1 MPLDNTKM
9 LEFRQYRKSDKV
21 PFITYADIQSLL
33 VMSTMF
39 TKSSIKDTENKHDVY
54 KGKDCLKKKL

>member
-1 MPLDNTKM
+1 M

-21 PFITYADIQSLL
+21 PFITDADIQSLL

-54 KGKDCLKKKL
+54 KGKDCLKKKIVNP

>member
-1 MPLDNTKM
+1 M